1 MSQFRSED
9 FHIGVIL
16 CVGPLLWAGNFVI
29 GRSLHDA
36 LEPFQLNFLR
46 WAVAALILLPVAL
59 RHWRSIA
66 AAWVTHAKQLVAL
79 GVLSIALF
87 NWLVYSG
94 LQYAS
99 ASTAGVTF
107 SLSAVFIVFI
117 AWIWRGAPLTA
128 CDLIGAAI
136 AFFGAGVVIFDDLQK
151 MASASHLAGPAMLLC
166 ASVTWSVFTV
176 CLKRW
181 SIPLVPQACLA
192 ATVFSGLAV
201 MTPVALI
208 TGMPAPDL
216 VLRADVLISIL
227 YLGVGAS
234 VVAFC
239 AWQSGVARAGA
250 ARAGIFLHLV
260 PIFSICLGFI
270 FLDEALTLPKLLGTC
285 VVLLGIVLS
294 RIRTRKTERD
304 HAS

>member
-9 FHIGVIL
+9 FHLGAIL

-29 GRSLHDA
+29 GRSLHDV

-46 WAVAALILLPVAL
+46 WAVAGVFLFPVAL
-59 RHWRSIA
+59 RHRRQIT
-66 AAWVTHAKQLVAL
+66 AAWATHTKQLLVLAI
-79 GVLSIALF
+79 LSIALF
-87 NWLVYSG
+87 NWLVYTG

-128 CDLIGAAI
+128 RDLIGAAI
-136 AFFGAGVVIFDDLQK
+136 ALVGAAIVIFDDLQQI
-151 MASASHLAGPAMLLC
+151 ATASHLAGPAMLLG
-166 ASVTWSVFTV
+166 ASITWSVFTV

-181 SIPLVPQACLA
+181 SIPLAPQACLA
-192 ATVFSGLAV
+192 ATVLSGLAV

-216 VLRADVLISIL
+216 VLRADVLFGTL

-234 VVAFC
+234 IVAFC

-260 PIFSICLGFI
+260 PVFSICLGFV
-270 FLDEALTLPKLLGTC
+270 FLDEALTLPKLLGTG
-285 VVLLGIVLS
+285 VVLLGILFS
-294 RIRTRKTERD
+294 RMRSRKTERG
-304 HAS
+304 HAG